1 MGALGKLTNPH
12 SSPVDDALRAL
23 EADREQGLSNQQ
35 ARQRLDQYGP
45 NELRVARRRS
55 AVKILLAQFKSMV
68 IIVLLVAGIVAAV
81 TQRWPETI
89 AIAAVIAINTLLGFF
104 AEYRAVRSMEALR
117 AMTRHT
123 TRVRREGQEQEI
135 ETQSVVP
142 GDIVLLEAE
151 DMVPADLRI
160 LRADQLRVNEAALT
174 GESVPDSK
182 DTKPVKEDT
191 SLADRTCMLYKGT
204 SVSDGT
210 AEALAVA
217 TGMDTELGRISKLAE
232 EAESGATPLERKLND
247 LGRRLAWIVVAV
259 AIVIAGFGLAA
270 GRETVKMV
278 ETAIALGVAAIPEGL
293 PIVATLGLARG
304 MWLMAKRNVIIN
316 NLNSVETLGA
326 TRVIFTDKTGT
337 LTENRMDLGQVV
349 TPNGEHRIR
358 GEQQKP
364 PDDPLFER
372 AVQIG
377 VLCNG
382 ASLGDEEKGPKG
394 DPTEIALLK
403 GGRQFGWNRE
413 KLLKDRPEQREMP
426 FNSDVKMMATFHPAQ
441 DGYYVAVKGAP
452 SAVLENCNR
461 IASGSEGERQL
472 TAKLQ
477 REWENTFESLASEG
491 LRLLAVAEK
500 IVQDLDAEPYQDLCF
515 VGVLGLIDPPRHE
528 VRDSINE
535 CQHAGIRV
543 IMVTGDQPTT
553 AAAIGRQVGIGDE
566 EEAPTMHGRDLKDP
580 DEMTSD
586 ERQRVH
592 DTVVF
597 ARVSPEQKLNLIK
610 LYQERGE
617 TVAMTGDG
625 VNDTPALKKA
635 DIGVAMGKRGTDA
648 ARQVSDMILR
658 DDSFSSIVAAVKQGR
673 IIFANIR
680 KSAVFMLCTNIAEVI
695 AVGIGAL
702 AGIPIPL
709 RPLQI
714 LYLNVL
720 TDVFP
725 AMALAGGKGEPHVM
739 DREPRPPREPVLTTH
754 HWRAIVAWSVLI
766 AACVLAA
773 LGVAWGWFA
782 FDEKRA
788 VTISFLTLGF
798 SKLWFVFNLR
808 DRGSSFFRNDVI
820 RNPWIWGAIVL
831 CAALLLAA
839 VYLPG
844 LNDILS
850 TEDPG
855 WKGWLLLLGLSLI
868 PLLVGFAVPQI
879 RFYGTTGRESTTEV
893 ADRLAGKA
901 ESVQA
906 AVEENR
912 ELIDQLA
919 ESRTNGRQSRTNN
932 RGGRK

>member
-1 MGALGKLTNPH
+1 MGALANFDNSH
-12 SSPVDDALRAL
+12 SRPVEDLL
-23 EADREQGLSNQQ
+23 GELKVDRKKGLSEQQ
-35 ARQRLDQYGP
+35 ARGRLDEYGL
-45 NELRVARRRS
+45 NELRESRRRN
-55 AVKILLAQFKSMV
+55 ALKILLAQFKSMV
-68 IIVLLVAGIVAAV
+68 IIVLLVAGTVAAV
-81 TQRWPETI
+81 TQRWAETI

-117 AMTRHT
+117 GMTRQRS
-123 TRVRREGQEQEI
+123 RVRRDGQTQEI
-135 ETQSVVP
+135 ETKFVVP

-151 DMVPADLRI
+151 DLVPADLRI
-160 LRADQLRVNEAALT
+160 VQTDQLRVNEAALT
-174 GESVPDSK
+174 GESVPASK
-182 DTKPVKEDT
+182 NTSPVTQDTP
-191 SLADRTCMLYKGT
+191 LADRTCMLYKGT

-210 AEALAVA
+210 AEGFVVA
-217 TGMDTELGRISKLAE
+217 TGMDTELGRISQLAE

-259 AIVIAGFGLAA
+259 AIVIGGIGLAA
-270 GRETVKMV
+270 GRQTVQMI

-293 PIVATLGLARG
+293 PIVATLALARG

-337 LTENRMDLGQVV
+337 LTENRMDLGRVV
-349 TPNGEHRIR
+349 TSNSSHRIND
-358 GEQQKP
+358 EQREP

-382 ASLGDEEKGPKG
+382 ASLGDEHAGSKG

-403 GGRQFGWNRE
+403 GGRQFGWVRE
-413 KLLKDRPEQREMP
+413 RLLQDRPEQREVP

-441 DGYYVAVKGAP
+441 DGHYVAVKGAP
-452 SAVLENCNR
+452 GAVLENCKHV
-461 IASGSEGERQL
+461 AGGDEGQQSL
-472 TAKLQ
+472 TAELR
-477 REWENTFESLASEG
+477 REWEDTFESLASEG

-500 IVQDLDAEPYQDLCF
+500 TAPGLDAEPYRDLRF

-566 EEAPTMHGRDLKDP
+566 EEAPVMNGRDLKDP
-580 DEMTSD
+580 DEMTPD

-597 ARVSPEQKLNLIK
+597 ARVSPEQKLSLIK

-635 DIGVAMGKRGTDA
+635 DIGVAMGRRGTDA
-648 ARQVSDMILR
+648 ARQVSDMVLR

-695 AVGIGAL
+695 AVGLGAL

-725 AMALAGGKGEPHVM
+725 ALALAGGKGEPHVM
-739 DREPRPPREPVLTTH
+739 DREPRPPRERVLTPH

-766 AACVLAA
+766 AACVLGA

-782 FDEKRA
+782 LDETRA

-808 DRGSSFFRNDVI
+808 DRGSSFLNNDVF
-820 RNPWIWGAIVL
+820 RNPWIWGAIML

-844 LNDILS
+844 LNDVLG
-850 TEDPG
+850 TKDPG
-855 WKGWLLLLGLSLI
+855 WEGWLLLLGLSLI
-868 PLLVGFAVPQI
+868 PLLVGFVVPQI
-879 RFYGTTGRESTTEV
+879 QFYGMIGRESTTWGQGPSV
-893 ADRLAGKA
+893 PPRRPDNQA
-901 ESVQA
+901 E
-906 AVEENR
+906 N
-912 ELIDQLA
+912 
-919 ESRTNGRQSRTNN
+919 
-932 RGGRK
+932 